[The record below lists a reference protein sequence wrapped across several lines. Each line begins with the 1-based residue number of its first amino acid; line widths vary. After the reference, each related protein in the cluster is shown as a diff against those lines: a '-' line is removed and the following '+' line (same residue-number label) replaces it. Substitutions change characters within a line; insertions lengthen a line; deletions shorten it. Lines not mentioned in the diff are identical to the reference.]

1 MRKTV
6 QEIIKI
12 LSEYDPNEEL
22 LITWWGEGDDFAE
35 LVDKD
40 QAFNLAEEALPNC
53 IGHIN
58 DYVNSQYQGAVW

>member
-6 QEIIKI
+6 QEIIKM

-22 LITWWGEGDDFAE
+22 VITWWGDDDFTE
-35 LVDKD
+35 LVDRD
-40 QAFNLAEEALPNC
+40 QAFNLAVEALPNC

-58 DYVNSQYQGAVW
+58 DYVESQYQGKVL